1 MIRRMQ
7 MEQKLKLMR
16 QQEYQQV
23 LQTQS
28 QRELIAYQV
37 HKQKDEFTGF
47 PPSST
52 QSDDGG
58 FSPQQPQ

>member
-1 MIRRMQ
+1 
-7 MEQKLKLMR
+7 MEQKLKLMMR

-28 QRELIAYQV
+28 QRELITYQV
-37 HKQKDEFTGF
+37 RKQKDEFTGF
-47 PPSST
+47 PPST